1 VTKKLWKR
9 NLNDLSKLEKS
20 FISLIFFAS
29 FFTFNLD
36 FPSLR
41 FSPLLLYFGLLPFPN
56 FLHFFTDSG
65 LVIYVVVPS
74 KKELLPNKT
83 FWLDVEYFGSHTVRY
98 CEDGFYEIVGV

>member
-9 NLNDLSKLEKS
+9 NWNDLSKLEK
-20 FISLIFFAS
+20 IFYKSDIFAS

-56 FLHFFTDSG
+56 FLHFFTYSG
-65 LVIYVVVPS
+65 LMISLVLLV
-74 KKELLPNKT
+74 KKNCCQIKL

-98 CEDGFYEIVGV
+98 CEDGFL